1 MTKKLYYED
10 SHLFSF
16 SAQVLQCEQNKGRW
30 EIVLD
35 RTAFFP
41 EGGGQPGDTGR
52 LGTANV
58 TDTHERGGEVV
69 HYCDRPLEP
78 GSVVEGELDREKR
91 LCRMQNHSGEHI
103 LSGTAHRLYGCE
115 NVGFHMGEHD
125 MTIDF
130 DKELSAEELKEIET
144 RANEAVRENLP
155 VNVFFPSADVLS
167 TLEYRSK
174 KELSGDVR
182 IVEIP
187 GVDRCACCAPHV
199 SRTGEVG
206 IIKVLN
212 FERHRGGIRLSL
224 ACGMWA
230 LEDSRQKLQSVGEI
244 SALLSARREA
254 VAPAVERLMHE
265 RDALKEKNAMLAI
278 ELVKLKAAL
287 QPETDGS
294 ICLFETVSDEI
305 AMRELVNLLMERCD
319 GLAAVFFPGE
329 AGVWRYIIGSRNIDL
344 RKAAKRINAGIG
356 GRGGGRPEMIQGSAA
371 ASESEIQ
378 KFIMSFREA
387 E

>member
-1 MTKKLYYED
+1 M
-10 SHLFSF
+10 
-16 SAQVLQCEQNKGRW
+16 
-30 EIVLD
+30 LD

-167 TLEYRSK
+167 TLE
-174 KELSGDVR
+174 
-182 IVEIP
+182 
-187 GVDRCACCAPHV
+187 
-199 SRTGEVG
+199 
-206 IIKVLN
+206 
-212 FERHRGGIRLSL
+212 
-224 ACGMWA
+224 
-230 LEDSRQKLQSVGEI
+230 
-244 SALLSARREA
+244 
-254 VAPAVERLMHE
+254 
-265 RDALKEKNAMLAI
+265 
-278 ELVKLKAAL
+278 
-287 QPETDGS
+287 
-294 ICLFETVSDEI
+294 
-305 AMRELVNLLMERCD
+305 
-319 GLAAVFFPGE
+319 
-329 AGVWRYIIGSRNIDL
+329 
-344 RKAAKRINAGIG
+344 
-356 GRGGGRPEMIQGSAA
+356 
-371 ASESEIQ
+371 
-378 KFIMSFREA
+378 
-387 E
+387 